1 MDRNTVLVELIL
13 AGFFAVACIR
23 TMVPATTDE
32 RLGFVDL
39 VRLPKRMERLRR
51 SRWQWFSMVA
61 LLLVLRLQTGTPLIL
76 ELTVALQF
84 IAFMALPTRAEATE
98 GLVRK

>member
-1 MDRNTVLVELIL
+1 MDRNTILVELIL

-32 RLGFVDL
+32 RLGLVDL

-84 IAFMALPTRAEATE
+84 IAFMALPTRTE
-98 GLVRK
+98 VKGALVRK